1 MLQHEAGRA
10 AYEDAKRQLN
20 DIHGNIE
27 TKTASLENIQSELE
41 KSKLQVLEKRK
52 VEQACFLDL
61 FYACF
66 TGCLIVFAVIG
77 CDEKIMICRI
87 ALKSKMH

>member
-1 MLQHEAGRA
+1 MFQHEAGHA

-20 DIHGNIE
+20 DIHVNIE
-27 TKTASLENIQSELE
+27 TKNASLKNIQSELE

-61 FYACF
+61 LYAFF
-66 TGCLIVFAVIG
+66 TGGSIVFAIIG
-77 CDEKIMICRI
+77 CDEKINICRI
-87 ALKSKMH
+87 A